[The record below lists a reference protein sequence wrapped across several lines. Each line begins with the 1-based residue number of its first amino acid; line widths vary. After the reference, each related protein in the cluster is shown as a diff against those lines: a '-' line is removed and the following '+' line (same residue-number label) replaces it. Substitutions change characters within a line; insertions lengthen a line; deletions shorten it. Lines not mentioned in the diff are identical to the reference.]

1 MALTLVRRRL
11 LEFIAAVAVLHGIA
25 IALYHGLDIERRSTA
40 TQQYYAWGWLAL
52 SAVVT
57 LVGLRRFH
65 RARRATNAAG
75 VPPGARRGSTPR
87 RP

>member
-11 LEFIAAVAVLHGIA
+11 LEFIVAIAVLHGIA
-25 IALYHGLDIERRSTA
+25 IALYHGLDIERRPTA

-65 RARRATNAAG
+65 RARRATRGAGMPPAAR
-75 VPPGARRGSTPR
+75 PGSAPR